1 MLKKILR
8 TLTIFI
14 LTIVL
19 VIMAFP
25 IQAQSPDDE
34 EIMVRVWLPD
44 ALYPLDSR
52 QVINNEFESFEED
65 SNISID
71 FRPKVY
77 SSSTN
82 PSYDFVKQLQLTQ
95 DVAPDAMP
103 DLVLMRRED
112 VSRAIQLN
120 LVVPLDDKWPIALL
134 DLPDSQLAFGTFNG
148 RLYGLP
154 YLIDV
159 QHMIYAPEVVQSPL
173 ATTQDV
179 LDADI
184 ELLFP
189 ANNTGDQ
196 IINNMLLLQ
205 YVAAGGVFADDAGNP
220 ALTETVV
227 LELMQFYE
235 EAVAKDLITDCQDNS
250 ANCPLNYTETRDY
263 WTFINDSSNN
273 VAMMEA
279 SFYLQRRTSR
289 FTDLALA
296 PIPTLDGNPIAM
308 LDGWM
313 WVMTTADPARQQESR
328 RFINLAMDSDTMAR
342 IANSVDML
350 PSQENALRLLG
361 DDSNFDVLRYIAGNA
376 VFISDE
382 SRRGVAALALQTA
395 LTDVLQGSSAEEAT
409 QTALLSL
416 VE

>member
-1 MLKKILR
+1 MLKTMRALIICIVFIILIIG
-8 TLTIFI
+8 TL
-14 LTIVL
+14 
-19 VIMAFP
+19 P

-34 EIMVRVWLPD
+34 EIMVRIWLPD

-52 QVINNEFESFEED
+52 QIINNEFASFEED

-95 DVAPDAMP
+95 DVAPEALP

-120 LVVPLDDKWPIALL
+120 LVVPLDDQLPIALL
-134 DLPDSQLAFGTFNG
+134 DMPDSQLAFGTFNG

-159 QHMIYAPEVVQSPL
+159 QHMIYAPEVVQNPL
-173 ATTQDV
+173 RTTQDV
-179 LDADI
+179 LDAEI

-189 ANNTGDQ
+189 ANNSEDQ

-205 YVAAGGVFADDAGNP
+205 YVAAGGVFADDLGNP
-220 ALTETVV
+220 TLTETVV

-235 EAVAKDLITDCQDNS
+235 EAVDKEIVITCEDNS
-250 ANCPLNYTETRDY
+250 VNCPLNYSETRDY
-263 WTFINDSSNN
+263 WTFINDSSNH
-273 VAMMEA
+273 VAMLEA

-289 FTDLALA
+289 FTDLALI
-296 PIPTLDGNPIAM
+296 PIPTLDGNPVAL

-313 WVMTTADPARQQESR
+313 WVMTTTDPARQQESR

-342 IANSVDML
+342 LANSVDML
-350 PSQENALRLLG
+350 PSQQNALRLLG
-361 DDSNFDVLRYIAGNA
+361 DDESFDVLRFITQNA
-376 VFISDE
+376 IFVSDE
-382 SRRGVAALALQTA
+382 NRRGVAALALQTA
-395 LTDVLQGSSAEEAT
+395 LTDVLQGTSAEVAT
-409 QTALLSL
+409 QNALLSL
-416 VE
+416 GE